1 MIVFRY
7 INLMFKSLN
16 TECAFD
22 YIFVYDGGGEM
33 LGSLSGAGGI
43 PEAPLVSSTGSM
55 RVLFYSDTN
64 YVLEGFTAEYS
75 ISQCPN
81 GCSSNGI
88 CGDDGVCECH
98 SGFYGQD
105 CFREACPDDCG
116 SLSGRGK
123 RLLISGMYPSSYSY
137 VLH

>member
-1 MIVFRY
+1 
-7 INLMFKSLN
+7 MFKTLN

-43 PEAPLVSSTGSM
+43 PEAPVVSSTGSM

-88 CGDDGVCECH
+88 CGQGGVCECH

-105 CFREACPDDCG
+105 CSRDACPDDCG

-123 RLLISGMYPSSYSY
+123 RL
-137 VLH
+137 